1 MKIKG
6 KKLVLVLLC
15 AIVTCTGILLMP
27 QPEVYAKAN
36 SEAEIMPLADI
47 IVWKYKTENG
57 VMYKRQ
63 YNCTKQ
69 CWVGGWIRCS

>member
-1 MKIKG
+1 MKNKA
-6 KKLVLVLLC
+6 KKMLIVLMFLPVM
-15 AIVTCTGILLMP
+15 CTGILFMP

-47 IVWKYKTENG
+47 IVWKYKLENG
-57 VMYKRQ
+57 VAYKRQ
-63 YNCTKQ
+63 YNQSKK

>member
-6 KKLVLVLLC
+6 KKLVFVLMC
-15 AIVTCTGILLMP
+15 AIVMCTGILCVP

-57 VMYKRQ
+57 ILYKRQ
-63 YNCTKQ
+63 YNQSKK